1 MAKYKLL
8 KNKVTGERSICVNAT
23 GQVITEKDNPVEYAD
38 LRKKAINNMKQAI
51 KHDAL
56 TSLGL
61 TRVRGNLGGTYY
73 E

>member
-1 MAKYKLL
+1 MKYRLL
-8 KNKVTGERSICVNAT
+8 KNKVSGERSVCVNAT

-38 LRKKAINNMKQAI
+38 LRKKALAALARAA